1 MMKPRR
7 YGILL
12 FGWLFAACSAGSQSA
27 ETLARAEALVTQAP
41 DSALLLLRSLENDS
55 FRSRAEHARYALLYA
70 EAAER
75 TDRPEEAENNDSL
88 LRIAWEYYR
97 ERPNEIRA
105 ICKTRYY
112 QGRSR
117 LRQGDK
123 PGALRMF
130 LKVEEQLRTIDEPY
144 YLGLLYLRIG
154 GVYRAEL
161 NFVTAYRYY
170 KEARDL
176 FMRSENP
183 RQTTEALLGMS
194 TSALRMR
201 DLGRARRDCSMAL
214 ELADDLHDDTL
225 VRRSLGLLATLYTV
239 SENDRIPDDLRQ
251 RIEHSVRNDTTAA
264 GRCTMAQTQLFRN
277 RPDSARYYL
286 RLAEKAGADDDVR
299 PMLEYTAYRIEARA
313 GDYREAARKIDRFI
327 FLNDSLTRT
336 ALQTSAGMIEKEYF
350 RERAAFADY
359 RMQIRRTWEHVVA
372 GTLLLL
378 LGIAGLLVRQRMRIH
393 KERGERHLLLIREA
407 EAEYRNLSRKLAQR
421 DLAEA
426 RMKGLIASRFDIVDR
441 LGKTLYERENT
452 VAGQAAMTREV
463 KRLIEGFAEN
473 GEMLREL
480 EQIVDMAHDE
490 VMQKLRRNFPK
501 MKEADVRLLCYIFGG
516 FSPQVISLF
525 MEESV
530 ANVYARKSR
539 LKSRI
544 KASDAPDRELFLALL
559 GPVSEGC

>member
-1 MMKPRR
+1 MMKKKRI

-12 FGWLFAACSAGSQSA
+12 LLGWLLAACSAGSQPE
-27 ETLARAEALVTQAP
+27 ETLAQAEALVAEKP
-41 DSALLLLRSLENDS
+41 DSALLLLQSLENTS
-55 FRSRAEHARYALLYA
+55 FRNRAQHARYALLHA

-75 TDRPEEAENNDSL
+75 AEIAENNDSL
-88 LRIAWEYYR
+88 LRIAWEYYSKH
-97 ERPNEIRA
+97 PNEIRG

-130 LKVEEQLRTIDEPY
+130 LEVEEQLRTIDEPY

-170 KEARDL
+170 REARDL

-183 RQTTEALLGMS
+183 RQTAEALLGMS
-194 TSALRMR
+194 VSALRMR
-201 DLGRARRDCSMAL
+201 DLGRARRDGSMAL

-239 SENDRIPDDLRQ
+239 TENERIPDDLRQ
-251 RIEHSVRNDTTAA
+251 RIEHAVRNDTTAA
-264 GRCTMAQTQLFRN
+264 GHCTLAQTQLFRN

-286 RLAEKAGADDDVR
+286 RLAEKAGADDDMR
-299 PMLEYTAYRIEARA
+299 PMLEYTAYRVEARA
-313 GDYREAARKIDRFI
+313 GNYREAARKIDRFI
-327 FLNDSLTRT
+327 FLNDSLTRS

-350 RERAAFADY
+350 RERTAFADF
-359 RMQIRRTWEHVVA
+359 RMQIRRTWERVVA

-393 KERGERHLLLIREA
+393 KERNERYLLLIREA
-407 EAEYRNLSRKLAQR
+407 EAEYRNLSRNLAQR

>member
-1 MMKPRR
+1 MMKKKRI

-12 FGWLFAACSAGSQSA
+12 LLGWLLAACSAGSQPE
-27 ETLARAEALVTQAP
+27 ETLAQAEALVAEKP
-41 DSALLLLRSLENDS
+41 DSALLLLQSLENTS
-55 FRSRAEHARYALLYA
+55 FRNRAQHARYALLHA

-75 TDRPEEAENNDSL
+75 AEIAENNDSL
-88 LRIAWEYYR
+88 LRIAWEYYSKH
-97 ERPNEIRA
+97 PNEIRG

-130 LKVEEQLRTIDEPY
+130 LEVEEQLRTIDEPY

-170 KEARDL
+170 REARDL

-183 RQTTEALLGMS
+183 RQTAEALLGMS
-194 TSALRMR
+194 VSALRMR
-201 DLGRARRDCSMAL
+201 DLGRARRDGSMAL

-239 SENDRIPDDLRQ
+239 TENERIPDDLRQ
-251 RIEHSVRNDTTAA
+251 RIEHAVRNDTTAA
-264 GRCTMAQTQLFRN
+264 GHCTLAQTQLFRN

-286 RLAEKAGADDDVR
+286 RLAEKAGADDDMR
-299 PMLEYTAYRIEARA
+299 PMLEYTAYRVEARA
-313 GDYREAARKIDRFI
+313 GNYREAARKIDRFI
-327 FLNDSLTRT
+327 FLNDSLTRS
-336 ALQTSAGMIEKEYF
+336 ALQISAGMIEKEYF
-350 RERAAFADY
+350 RERTAFADF
-359 RMQIRRTWEHVVA
+359 RMQIRRTWERVVA

-393 KERGERHLLLIREA
+393 KERNERYLLLIREA
-407 EAEYRNLSRKLAQR
+407 EAEYRNLSRNLAQR

>member
-1 MMKPRR
+1 MMKKNRI

-12 FGWLFAACSAGSQSA
+12 LLGWLLAACSAGSQPE
-27 ETLARAEALVTQAP
+27 ETLTQAEALVAEKP
-41 DSALLLLRSLENDS
+41 DSALLLLQSLENTS
-55 FRSRAEHARYALLYA
+55 FRNRAQHARYALLHA

-75 TDRPEEAENNDSL
+75 AEIAENNDSL
-88 LRIAWEYYR
+88 LRIAWEYYSKH
-97 ERPNEIRA
+97 PNEIRG

-130 LKVEEQLRTIDEPY
+130 LEVEEQLRTIDEPY

-170 KEARDL
+170 REARDL

-183 RQTTEALLGMS
+183 RQTAEALLGMS
-194 TSALRMR
+194 VSALRMR
-201 DLGRARRDCSMAL
+201 DLGRARRDGSMAL

-239 SENDRIPDDLRQ
+239 TENERIPDDLRQ
-251 RIEHSVRNDTTAA
+251 RIEHAVRNDTTAA
-264 GRCTMAQTQLFRN
+264 GHCTLAQTQLFRN

-286 RLAEKAGADDDVR
+286 RLAEKAGADDDMR
-299 PMLEYTAYRIEARA
+299 PMLEYTAYRVEARA
-313 GDYREAARKIDRFI
+313 GNYREAARKIDRFI
-327 FLNDSLTRT
+327 FLNDSLTRS

-350 RERAAFADY
+350 RERTAFADF
-359 RMQIRRTWEHVVA
+359 RMQIRRTWERVVA

-393 KERGERHLLLIREA
+393 KERNERYLLLIREA
-407 EAEYRNLSRKLAQR
+407 EAEYRNLSRNLAQR

>member
-1 MMKPRR
+1 MLKPRT
-7 YGILL
+7 YGLL
-12 FGWLFAACSAGSQSA
+12 LLLGWLLAGCSAGSQSE
-27 ETLARAEALVTQAP
+27 ETLTRAASLVAEAP
-41 DSALLLLRSLENDS
+41 DSALYLLRSLQGAP
-55 FRSRAEHARYALLYA
+55 FRSRAQHARYALLYA

-75 TDRPEEAENNDSL
+75 AEVAENNDSL

-97 ERPNEIRA
+97 EHPNEIRA

-154 GVYRAEL
+154 GVYRTEL

-170 KEARDL
+170 RDARDL
-176 FMRSENP
+176 FMRSESP

-194 TSALRMR
+194 VSALRMH
-201 DLGRARRDCSMAL
+201 DLGRARRDCAMAL
-214 ELADDLHDDTL
+214 DLADDLADDTL
-225 VRRSLGLLATLYTV
+225 VRRSLGLFATLYTL
-239 SENDRIPDDLRQ
+239 SENERIPNDLLLRVE
-251 RIEHSVRNDTTAA
+251 RSIRGDTSAA
-264 GRCTMAQTQLFRN
+264 GRCTLAQTQLFRN
-277 RPDSARYYL
+277 RPDSARHYL
-286 RLAEKAGADDDVR
+286 RLAEMAQPDNDVW
-299 PMLEYTAYRIEARA
+299 PMIEYTAYRVEARA
-313 GDYREAARKIDRFI
+313 GNYREAARKIDGFI
-327 FLNDSLTRT
+327 RLNDSLTRT
-336 ALQTSAGMIEKEYF
+336 ALQTSASMVEKEYF

-359 RMQIRRTWEHVVA
+359 RMQSRRVGERVVA
-372 GTLLLL
+372 GTVLLL
-378 LGIAGLLVRQRMRIH
+378 LGIAGFLVRQRMRLH
-393 KERGERHLLLIREA
+393 RERDERHLLLIREA
-407 EAEYRNLSRKLAQR
+407 EAEYRNLARNLAQR

-426 RMKGLIASRFDIVDR
+426 RLKGIIASRFDIVDR

-452 VAGQAAMTREV
+452 ATGQAAMTREV
-463 KRLIEGFAEN
+463 KRLIDGFAEN
-473 GEMLREL
+473 GEMLQEL

-490 VMQKLRRNFPK
+490 VMQKLRRNFPR

-544 KASDAPDRELFLALL
+544 KASDAPDRELFLSLL

>member
-1 MMKPRR
+1 M
-7 YGILL
+7 LL
-12 FGWLFAACSAGSQSA
+12 LGWLLAACSAGSQPE
-27 ETLARAEALVTQAP
+27 ETLAQAEALVAEKP
-41 DSALLLLRSLENDS
+41 DSALLLLQSLENTS
-55 FRSRAEHARYALLYA
+55 FRNRAQHARYALLHA

-75 TDRPEEAENNDSL
+75 AEIAENNDSL
-88 LRIAWEYYR
+88 LRIAWEYYSKH
-97 ERPNEIRA
+97 PNEIRG

-130 LKVEEQLRTIDEPY
+130 LEDEEQLRTIDEPY

-170 KEARDL
+170 REARDL

-183 RQTTEALLGMS
+183 RQTAEALLGMS
-194 TSALRMR
+194 VSALRMR
-201 DLGRARRDCSMAL
+201 DLGRARRDGSMAL

-239 SENDRIPDDLRQ
+239 TENERIPDDLRQ
-251 RIEHSVRNDTTAA
+251 RIEHAVRNDTTAA
-264 GRCTMAQTQLFRN
+264 GHCTLAQTQLFRN

-286 RLAEKAGADDDVR
+286 RLAEKAGADDDMR
-299 PMLEYTAYRIEARA
+299 PMLEYTAYRVEARA
-313 GDYREAARKIDRFI
+313 GNYREAARKIDRFI
-327 FLNDSLTRT
+327 FLNDSLTRS
-336 ALQTSAGMIEKEYF
+336 ALQISAGMIEKEYF
-350 RERAAFADY
+350 RERTAFADF
-359 RMQIRRTWEHVVA
+359 RMQIRRTWERVVA

-393 KERGERHLLLIREA
+393 KERNERYLLLIREA
-407 EAEYRNLSRKLAQR
+407 EAEYRNLSRNLAQR

>member
-1 MMKPRR
+1 MRTLF
-7 YGILL
+7 ILQT
-12 FGWLFAACSAGSQSA
+12 ANAESCQSRSAK
-27 ETLARAEALVTQAP
+27 
-41 DSALLLLRSLENDS
+41 
-55 FRSRAEHARYALLYA
+55 
-70 EAAER
+70 
-75 TDRPEEAENNDSL
+75 
-88 LRIAWEYYR
+88 
-97 ERPNEIRA
+97 IRG

-130 LKVEEQLRTIDEPY
+130 LEVEEQLRTIDEPY

-170 KEARDL
+170 REARDL

-183 RQTTEALLGMS
+183 RQTAEALLGMS
-194 TSALRMR
+194 VSALRMR
-201 DLGRARRDCSMAL
+201 DLGRARRDGSMAL

-239 SENDRIPDDLRQ
+239 TENERIPDDLRQ
-251 RIEHSVRNDTTAA
+251 RIEHAVRNDTTAA
-264 GRCTMAQTQLFRN
+264 GHCTLAQTQLFRN

-286 RLAEKAGADDDVR
+286 RLAEKAGADDDMR
-299 PMLEYTAYRIEARA
+299 PMLEYTAYRVEARA
-313 GDYREAARKIDRFI
+313 GNYREAARKIDRFI
-327 FLNDSLTRT
+327 FLNDSLTRS

-350 RERAAFADY
+350 RERTAFADF
-359 RMQIRRTWEHVVA
+359 RMQIRRTWERVVA

-393 KERGERHLLLIREA
+393 KERNERYLLLIREA
-407 EAEYRNLSRKLAQR
+407 EAEYRNLSRNLAQR